1 MKIRIGINTGE
12 MVTGNMGSKLH
23 MNYTMIG
30 EEVNLASRLESGSKL
45 YGIYFHTTYK
55 TLEYAGLDRY
65 EWRYIDKVIFK
76 GFTEWR
82 QTVEIFGY
90 KEKSNEN
97 TTKLIELFHKGLDYY
112 YNREWD
118 MAIHSFKY
126 SLKYETFNHSNNLN
140 PSNKK
145 FRGAQE
151 IQDLGFVIGI
161 HIRDIKVSQLKF
173 IAETL
178 FSIDKI

>member
-1 MKIRIGINTGE
+1 M
-12 MVTGNMGSKLH
+12 
-23 MNYTMIG
+23 
-30 EEVNLASRLESGSKL
+30 
-45 YGIYFHTTYK
+45 
-55 TLEYAGLDRY
+55 DRY

-76 GFTEWR
+76 GFTEWK

-118 MAIHSFKY
+118 MAIQTFKN

-140 PSNKK
+140 PSNIFLNRSEKFKK
-145 FRGAQE
+145 NKPSKNWK
-151 IQDLGFVIGI
+151 GI
-161 HIRDIKVSQLKF
+161 YKLSEK
-173 IAETL
+173 
-178 FSIDKI
+178 